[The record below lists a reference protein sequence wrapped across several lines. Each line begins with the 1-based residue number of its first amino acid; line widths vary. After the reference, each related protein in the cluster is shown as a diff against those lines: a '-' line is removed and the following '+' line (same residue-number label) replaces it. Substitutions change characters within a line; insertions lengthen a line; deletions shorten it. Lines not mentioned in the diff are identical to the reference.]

1 MDIILNPTNRC
12 NFKCEFCAASNLMSS
27 NQESKIVVRLLKKY
41 KDKLGQIIING
52 GDPLMMDPSYY
63 FDLLKFV
70 KSLDHYVSIS
80 LTTNLYDFYLQPNK
94 WEELFKDKHIG
105 VITSF
110 QYGTKRKMGN
120 GRVFDEAMFRKVLDL
135 FEYRIGYKPN
145 FIAVIDKTNEFSVLP
160 TIRLA
165 KQLGIKCKLNKAIV
179 SGRQTDY
186 YPRYTIYKHYI
197 DIIDHDLYEYEM
209 NCELLYKFFSD
220 APTYCPID
228 RDCYKNLRVL
238 NPDYS
243 MTTCS
248 YTAENYDK
256 KFSVGKDDSNINT
269 FPKKYDT
276 ITKNCRQCQWFKL
289 CNSCR
294 IYIKEVKEN
303 NDCENYCKEMQSI
316 LPVLKEKVMKAY
328 DNR

>member
-12 NFKCEFCAASNLMSS
+12 NFKCEFCAASNLMQSD
-27 NQESKIVVRLLKKY
+27 QESEIVKRILKQY
-41 KDKLGQIIING
+41 KDKLGQVIING
-52 GDPLMMDPSYY
+52 GDPLMMDPSFY
-63 FDLLKFV
+63 FDLLDYLKT
-70 KSLDHYVSIS
+70 LDHYVSIS
-80 LTTNLYDFYLQPNK
+80 LTTNLYDFYKRPNR
-94 WEELFKDKHIG
+94 WEELFKDKRIG

-110 QYGTKRKMGN
+110 QYGNKRKIGN
-120 GRVFDEAMFRKVLDL
+120 GRVFDESLFMKIIDL
-135 FEYRIGYKPN
+135 FNYKIGYKPN
-145 FIAVIDKTNEFSVLP
+145 FIAVIDQSNEYSILP

-165 KQLGIKCKLNKAIV
+165 KNMGIKCKLNKAIV

-197 DIIDHDLYEYEM
+197 DIIDNGLQEYEM
-209 NCELLYKFFSD
+209 NCELLYKYFKGF
-220 APTYCPID
+220 PTYCPID

-248 YTAENYDK
+248 YTAENYTRE
-256 KFSVGKDDSNINT
+256 FAVGSKDSNTET
-269 FPKKYDT
+269 FPNTYDSIKKE
-276 ITKNCRQCQWFKL
+276 CRKCPWFNL

-303 NDCENYCKEMQSI
+303 KDTTNYCKEMKKI
-316 LPVLKEKVMKAY
+316 LPVLKEKVLKAY
-328 DNR
+328 DG